1 MRTVMHLH
9 DSSRGRARA
18 GTLALAALVCAAAI
32 VARAPARRVLY
43 GVGDEDWWSNEAH
56 DSYSEQISRGG
67 RQSWEGHADSFWR
80 GDVETEGGSGGVPS
94 ASSAFTPQQEIE
106 PRVGGVDITDVG
118 EGTERVR
125 LGLEGEWS
133 GIVSAT
139 RPGVD
144 QEGAGAGWLRP
155 SQQEPAV
162 ASPAPA
168 WQAKSVSPVA
178 ARENTLGRDGDGF
191 GVRGGFGEPYDI
203 MNPPLGGVSAYPST
217 SSYAYERTP
226 DRWVSEDGSFPG
238 GLEEGTFPGVNPN
251 DPDGTSW
258 MIGMHR
264 DGENTVGRWAN
275 AHRRG
280 GLARRQQLA
289 LVSAGVTSAGVLR
302 ARGWPAVHESKLT
315 VLRSGRGR
323 LERGREEQLSLTD
336 CHTTDTCYDESTGAD
351 ITDLGESNRDHDV
364 EGEWGNRPQATSWV
378 VGEHRQLHWSDS
390 QVPTERVQGSGW
402 FVGGGGG

>member
-1 MRTVMHLH
+1 MRGVA
-9 DSSRGRARA
+9 SPFSA
-18 GTLALAALVCAAAI
+18 GAAPQSALALAALLCAAAI
-32 VARAPARRVLY
+32 IAHAPRAQVLY

-67 RQSWEGHADSFWR
+67 RQSWEGHADTFWR
-80 GDVETEGGSGGVPS
+80 GNVATEGGGGGGGPS
-94 ASSAFTPQQEIE
+94 ASSVFTPQEEIE

-133 GIVSAT
+133 GMVSAT

-162 ASPAPA
+162 ASPAPG
-168 WQAKSVSPVA
+168 QAQAERKH
-178 ARENTLGRDGDGF
+178 TLERNDDGRDGF

-203 MNPPLGGVSAYPST
+203 MNPPLGGASAYPST

-226 DRWVSEDGSFPG
+226 DRWVSDDGSFPG

-275 AHRRG
+275 AHLRG
-280 GLARRQQLA
+280 GLAHRQQLA
-289 LVSAGVTSAGVLR
+289 LVSAGVLR
-302 ARGWPAVHESKLT
+302 ANGWPAVREAKLT

-323 LERGREEQLSLTD
+323 LERGREEQLALTD
-336 CHTTDTCYDESTGAD
+336 CRTTDTCYDESTGAD
-351 ITDLGESNRDHDV
+351 ITDLGEDNRDHDV
-364 EGEWGNRPQATSWV
+364 EGEWGNRPEATSWV

-390 QVPTERVQGSGW
+390 QV
-402 FVGGGGG
+402 